1 MRYIWIIFNA
11 AVWTSFFGLL
21 GIFASLFESNKGKI
35 LGYCAR
41 LWGKFILFFTG
52 VRYSVKGLENLDP
65 KDSYIFACNH
75 ASGYDIP
82 LAFAGLP
89 YWLISIAKIEL
100 ESVFILGWVMK
111 TAGHIFVDRKK
122 SESALVSLEKSK
134 ISLINNPRSIL
145 LFPEGTRSDDGSI
158 RKFKTGGLMLSLDTK
173 IPIVPV
179 AYKGTFEM
187 LKKDSWSVSNHPL
200 EICIGKPI
208 YPEKYSADSRM
219 KLAEDVRSQVIKLLD
234 QDT

>member
-1 MRYIWIIFNA
+1 MFNA
-11 AVWTSFFGLL
+11 AIWTAVFGLF
-21 GIFASLFESNKGKI
+21 GIAASFFESNKGRT
-35 LGYCAR
+35 LGHCAR

-52 VRYSVKGLENLDP
+52 VKYSVKGLNNLDE
-65 KDSYIFACNH
+65 DSCYIFAGNH
-75 ASGYDIP
+75 ASGFDIP

-89 YWLISIAKIEL
+89 FWLISVAKIEL
-100 ESVFILGWVMK
+100 KSIFILGWVMT
-111 TAGHIFVDRKK
+111 TAGHIFVDRRK
-122 SESALVSLEKSK
+122 SESALASLEKSK

-158 RKFKTGGLMLSLDTK
+158 RKFKTGNLILSLDTK

-179 AYKGTFEM
+179 AYKGTYEM